1 MLCGICVKLHD
12 GDLGTRVFV
21 IKTRL
26 LGELIACNGYGHITG
41 GLMPAGGLLRT
52 GEEFKEFCD
61 PFVGILWFVG
71 KYPQRSATNNGVLR
85 CTINA
90 LVVGQGGSA
99 KIKLPRS
106 EEVGPVA
113 TGAGKHAAFARSE
126 QGIGCIAP
134 AAIGEENGR
143 AHV

>member
-61 PFVGILWFVG
+61 HFVGIIWFVG
-71 KYPQRSATNNGVLR
+71 KYPQRSATNNRVLR
-85 CTINA
+85 CNIND
-90 LVVGQGGSA
+90 LVVGQGGNDIN
-99 KIKLPRS
+99 KMTVFDY
-106 EEVGPVA
+106 VGPVD
-113 TGAGKHAAFARSE
+113 
-126 QGIGCIAP
+126 I
-134 AAIGEENGR
+134 
-143 AHV
+143 VV